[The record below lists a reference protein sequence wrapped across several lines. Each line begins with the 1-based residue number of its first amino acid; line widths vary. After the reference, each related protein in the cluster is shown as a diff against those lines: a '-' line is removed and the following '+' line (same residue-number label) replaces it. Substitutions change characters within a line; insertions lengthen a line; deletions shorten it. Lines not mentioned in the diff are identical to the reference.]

1 MLKFFGISNK
11 EKVTVEDTSSIFT
24 VAINKVVDDGFSEI
38 KGFLNNNNNLETNP
52 QISESDLMSF
62 RLIIFVGNIY
72 ILNDYFD
79 EKSALILRDKI
90 VENLLSYLD
99 QDSEIAMDLF
109 LNYENYFKEII
120 DKKIDPTE
128 SIAYALFD
136 KYEIIKYQSEL
147 LKRKNEPNPILF
159 NELKKLVDHFIWN
172 WKEFL
177 EKCKIRF

>member
-128 SIAYALFD
+128 SIAYPLFD
-136 KYEIIKYQSEL
+136 KYVIIKYQ
-147 LKRKNEPNPILF
+147 
-159 NELKKLVDHFIWN
+159 
-172 WKEFL
+172 
-177 EKCKIRF
+177 